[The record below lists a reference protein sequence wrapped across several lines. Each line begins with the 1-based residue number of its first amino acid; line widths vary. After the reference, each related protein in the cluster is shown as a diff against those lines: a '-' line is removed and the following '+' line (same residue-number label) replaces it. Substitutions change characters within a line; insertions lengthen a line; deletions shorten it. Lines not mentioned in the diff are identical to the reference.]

1 MLFSSLLKTNN
12 IQVIIAVTTAKKA
25 FPNNSNIILFHLKHD
40 VREMKKKETNSE
52 IQEGATNL
60 TI

>member
-12 IQVIIAVTTAKKA
+12 IQVIMAVTTAIKA

-52 IQEGATNL
+52 IQEGTTNL

>member
-12 IQVIIAVTTAKKA
+12 IQVIIAVTTAIKA
-25 FPNNSNIILFHLKHD
+25 FPNNPNIILFHLKPD

-52 IQEGATNL
+52 VQEGTTNL